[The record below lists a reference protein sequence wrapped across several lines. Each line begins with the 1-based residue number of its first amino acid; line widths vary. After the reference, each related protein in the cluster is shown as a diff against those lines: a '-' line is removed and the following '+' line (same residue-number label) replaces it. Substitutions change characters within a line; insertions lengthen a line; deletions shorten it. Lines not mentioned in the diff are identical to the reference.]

1 MLRQRSWGGK
11 QRYQARETKPSWTF
25 QLDLSPVECS
35 CEWPTHMS
43 CGAHTSFSQVL
54 PKLRP
59 TETWKINYCCLKA
72 TSFWGGW
79 LCNNTKANM
88 LKKSWF
94 FWTVV
99 LEKTLESP
107 LDCKEIQPVHF
118 KGDQSRDSLEGLMLK
133 LKLQYFGHLMRRVD
147 SLEKTLM
154 LEGIRG
160 RRRRGQQRMRWHHW
174 LDGHEF
180 EWTPGIG
187 DGQGGL
193 ACCSSWGHKESDTTE
208 WLNWTELISSWK
220 NTQKNIIEKQLWSW
234 DLTISYFFLIIER
247 SFCYKGKF
255 SKQFSL
261 LTESHNLI
269 FSLHR
274 YVYCPFPL
282 KTQLYC

>member
-11 QRYQARETKPSWTF
+11 QRYQAWETKPSWTF
-25 QLDLSPVECS
+25 HLDLSPVECS

-59 TETWKINYCCLKA
+59 TETWKINSCCLKA

-118 KGDQSRDSLEGLMLK
+118 KGDQSWDSLEGLMRSWSSNTLATW
-133 LKLQYFGHLMRRVD
+133 RTD

-154 LEGIRG
+154 LGKIEG
-160 RRRRGQQRMRWHHW
+160 RRRGQQRMRW
-174 LDGHEF
+174 LDGI
-180 EWTPGIG
+180 T
-187 DGQGGL
+187 D
-193 ACCSSWGHKESDTTE
+193 
-208 WLNWTELISSWK
+208 
-220 NTQKNIIEKQLWSW
+220 
-234 DLTISYFFLIIER
+234 
-247 SFCYKGKF
+247 
-255 SKQFSL
+255 
-261 LTESHNLI
+261 
-269 FSLHR
+269 
-274 YVYCPFPL
+274 
-282 KTQLYC
+282 